1 MTTPKIIFGILIFW
15 AMQITAQLLF
25 KWGSDLPGRSVWGF
39 VGGNLLGVT
48 SIVFLMLLY
57 KTMNANVA
65 MGICLG
71 GAFLL
76 AQVAVALLA
85 RSTPAGMQYA
95 GILGIT
101 SGMVLLAVGKPPPTT
116 SAATTEP

>member
-1 MTTPKIIFGILIFW
+1 MSTPKIIFGILIFW
-15 AMQITAQLLF
+15 AMQVGAQMLF

-39 VGGNLLGVT
+39 VGGNLLGVA
-48 SIVFLMLLY
+48 SIAFLMLLY

-65 MGICLG
+65 LGICIG

-76 AQVAVALLA
+76 AQVAVALVA
-85 RSTPAGMQYA
+85 RSAPSGVQYA

-101 SGMVLLAVGKPPPTT
+101 SGMVLLAVGKSPRPD
-116 SAATTEP
+116 ARDY